1 MSSFISLFT
10 SAIAFGTIIMFGAL
24 GEILT
29 EKGGHL
35 NLGDRKSV
43 V

>member
-29 EKGGHL
+29 ERA
-35 NLGDRKSV
+35 DI
-43 V
+43 